1 MSNMSNTELVNFEAL
16 ANEND
21 MSRRNELAR
30 NVATLFSL
38 TSEKCSDE
46 QIGVYDSVLVRLSDM
61 VEMQARAFIA
71 GRLSSLRRAP
81 EATMRRLAND
91 EIDVAKPVLENSTAL
106 RDADLI
112 EIAMKH
118 GEDHRVAIAAR
129 EILSEMVTDVLVE
142 TGGSAVHQTVA
153 KNGGASLSSKGVLSL
168 IQASGLDEDLQMA
181 LANRC
186 DLDEEAVST
195 LASLASERVRMRLLE
210 TNAGSDG
217 DVPRA
222 ARVAAQK
229 LSNDFWLRRYD
240 FETAMGRVLA
250 LARGPGIDE
259 DTLVHYAEEDRF
271 AEAVATFAMIGDI
284 GIEEAK
290 HWMVRTDTDPF
301 LIVAKA
307 ANLDP
312 STVEKL
318 LKVGPWRY
326 RLREPDRA
334 RIMARYHA
342 IKPQSARLLVDQWH
356 SRVAC

>member
-1 MSNMSNTELVNFEAL
+1 MSNTELVNFEAL